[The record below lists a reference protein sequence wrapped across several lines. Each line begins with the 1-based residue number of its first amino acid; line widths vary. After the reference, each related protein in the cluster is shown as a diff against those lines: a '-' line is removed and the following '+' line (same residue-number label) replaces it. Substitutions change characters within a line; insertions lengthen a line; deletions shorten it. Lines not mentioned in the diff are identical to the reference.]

1 MKCAAEFIMMK
12 NEAIEAHNTAINAE
26 YEEMIKNAINL
37 CETTI
42 NDEFVKRAKNRET
55 LEVKYWIGTYK
66 DELGHEFLRFG
77 TNHSHSN
84 IAKPAYALE
93 PFVDYLHKFCFE
105 VIIGDA
111 DRYEDRLLTV
121 YIPKE
126 DSNRTCGA

>member
-26 YEEMIKNAINL
+26 YGEMIKNAIDL

-42 NDEFVKRAKNRET
+42 NNEFVRRAKNRET

-66 DELGHEFLRFG
+66 DELGHKFFRFG
-77 TNHSHSN
+77 TNRSHLNST
-84 IAKPAYALE
+84 KPAYALE

-111 DRYEDRLLTV
+111 DKYEDRLLTV